1 MTAPTPEERAR
12 RLVVVDDRGKPA
24 EHAARVVLVCNYCI
38 DSLDDAEF
46 VALAIHVEF
55 ASEIRAA
62 EAIAR
67 AEGRRDGLEEAAKR
81 LEFRAGNYLLFG
93 YPNDAGAWREAANEV
108 RALAKVSP

>member
-1 MTAPTPEERAR
+1 
-12 RLVVVDDRGKPA
+12 VVDDRGKPA
-24 EHAARVVLVCNYCI
+24 DIDARVVLVCNYCI

-67 AEGRRDGLEEAAKR
+67 AEGRRQGLEEAAKEADAQR
-81 LEFRAGNYLLFG
+81 DAAFEKFGGNDLAIV
-93 YPNDAGAWREAANEV
+93 NDELRVMAKHF
-108 RALAKVSP
+108 RALAKETP